1 MSVFYSS
8 EVKVVTKKGKGFAKE
23 PVEDVSSAAATPFG
37 GPSMSNEFKMWCS
50 AQMQSLTG
58 SEDLTL
64 IEFLMSLSS
73 AADIKEYVA
82 QYLGPKVPPFR
93 ALLLCLVHSSSG
105 QVLW

>member
-1 MSVFYSS
+1 
-8 EVKVVTKKGKGFAKE
+8 
-23 PVEDVSSAAATPFG
+23 
-37 GPSMSNEFKMWCS
+37 MSNEFKMWCS

-82 QYLGPKVPPFR
+82 QYLGPKVPPFH
-93 ALLLCLVHSSSG
+93 ALLLCLVDSSSG

>member
-1 MSVFYSS
+1 LLLCINQQCCRSS
-8 EVKVVTKKGKGFAKE
+8 DVKVVSKKGKGFSKE
-23 PVEDVSSAAATPFG
+23 APEDGAAAAATPFG

-73 AADIKEYVA
+73 PADIKEYVA
-82 QYLGPKVPPFR
+82 QYLGPKVPRSFP
-93 ALLLCLVHSSSG
+93 A
-105 QVLW
+105 QI